1 MSDENDLSTEEV
13 VEEKSMDET
22 IAETLRE
29 IEARDSEPEET
40 EETEQEAAD
49 RIRDEKGRFA
59 KKEAS
64 TEAPIEVTPEPDPI
78 APVVGVPPELQRLGL
93 RKDEAEAMMQAPEAV
108 RNAFIRRSEEMHRG
122 LETYREKAQIGERML
137 QSLQPFMPTIQA
149 LGVDPGEA
157 TARLFNVEHT
167 LRFGNQQQKL
177 AMIHQVMNE
186 YGINPDDAY
195 TYTQNAPQAPQ
206 ADPQVAQLYQYVQ
219 QLEQQQHQLLSQQQR
234 REMET
239 LNSEIARFSADK
251 PHFDSVRNEMA
262 ALLQAGIA
270 TDLQSAYE
278 QAIYANPQ
286 VRAQVLAEQQAA
298 AEAKRKQ
305 ESNVRAQEA
314 KKAASVNVPRKG
326 IMGAQRPIGSMDE
339 TIRETAQKLGIL

>member
-1 MSDENDLSTEEV
+1 MSNEEIISTDDEVV
-13 VEEKSMDET
+13 VEEKSMEDT
-22 IAETLRE
+22 IAETLAD
-29 IEARDSEPEET
+29 IESRGESEPEET
-40 EETEQEAAD
+40 ETEQEAAD

-59 KKEAS
+59 KKE
-64 TEAPIEVTPEPDPI
+64 EPEPVAQEVIEPE
-78 APVVGVPPELQRLGL
+78 PVIPVGVPPELQRLGL
-93 RKDEAEAMMQAPEAV
+93 RKEEAEAMALAPEAV
-108 RNAFIRRSEEMHRG
+108 RNAFIRRSEEMHKG

-177 AMIHQVMNE
+177 AMIHQVMSE

-195 TYTQNAPQAPQ
+195 TYTQNAPAAPQ

-219 QLEQQQHQLLSQQQR
+219 QLEQKQTQLLNQQQQ

-239 LNSEIARFSADK
+239 LNSEISRFSADK

-286 VRAQVLAEQQAA
+286 VRAQVLAAQQA
-298 AEAKRKQ
+298 EQEEKRKQ
-305 ESNVRAQEA
+305 ESNVKAQAA
-314 KKAASVNVPRKG
+314 KKSASVNVPRKG